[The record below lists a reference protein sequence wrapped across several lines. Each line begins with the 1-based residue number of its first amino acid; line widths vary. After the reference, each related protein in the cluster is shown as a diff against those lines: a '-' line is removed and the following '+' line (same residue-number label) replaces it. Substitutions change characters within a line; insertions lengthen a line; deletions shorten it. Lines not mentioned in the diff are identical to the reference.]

1 MNYISSTNN
10 AVLMTQARESLKV
23 KWGLAIGA
31 WIVFMVLVNIGSET
45 ILWES
50 EDGNRKTTLDIIGIL
65 INGPLSL
72 GYAALILALSRNQ
85 SPQFAQ
91 LFGGF
96 KRFGVALGA
105 FLLQFIFII
114 LMNEFKHYIIILYF

>member
-10 AVLMTQARESLKV
+10 AALMTQARESLNG

-65 INGPLSL
+65 I
-72 GYAALILALSRNQ
+72 
-85 SPQFAQ
+85 
-91 LFGGF
+91 
-96 KRFGVALGA
+96 
-105 FLLQFIFII
+105 
-114 LMNEFKHYIIILYF
+114 